1 MTKVHRT
8 IVQISEY
15 ILYALLLAQPA
26 TGLGMAL
33 FSGRSFAL
41 FLWRVPLGGAKSL
54 GQISPSQ
61 RAFGVVYTKLTIP
74 VIVRGRLSAFWQTVL
89 SRARKAGQDLGVDIV
104 ELGTDSESD
113 AEGQSTYRHRVE
125 SFGDRHRT
133 CAF

>member
-1 MTKVHRT
+1 
-8 IVQISEY
+8 
-15 ILYALLLAQPA
+15 
-26 TGLGMAL
+26 MAHNENRRRAIQRML
-33 FSGRSFAL
+33 QVGTSIAGITAA
-41 FLWRVPLGGAKSL
+41 GGAKSL

-74 VIVRGRLSAFWQTVL
+74 VIVRGRRSAFWQTVL
-89 SRARKAGQDLGVDIV
+89 SAARKAGQDLCVDIV